1 MVDAWAGADSS
12 EDAIPHACIHTLAF
26 SLLPL
31 LRDFGKD
38 RSLWLRAGGC
48 SSSDGERPMASIE
61 RLHRTAPLDLA
72 RIEEDVVGSLPA
84 IRAARSGPR
93 PDYVEH
99 EEGVTRFGALP
110 AEAVVRDYETAAR
123 EIEAMGAELIS
134 AAKKCEA
141 MTAEVHNA
149 IAFMRDTAAS
159 YREEAKKIFK
169 RIEECAIF
177 TEQVRKTCET
187 VKLKMIEGKV

>member
-1 MVDAWAGADSS
+1 
-12 EDAIPHACIHTLAF
+12 
-26 SLLPL
+26 
-31 LRDFGKD
+31 
-38 RSLWLRAGGC
+38 
-48 SSSDGERPMASIE
+48 MASIE

-72 RIEEDVVGSLPA
+72 KLEEDVVGSPPA
-84 IRAARSGPR
+84 IRPAPSGAM
-93 PDYVEH
+93 PDYVKH
-99 EEGVTRFGALP
+99 EEGVTRVGALT
-110 AEAVVRDYETAAR
+110 AEAVVRDYEAAAK

-169 RIEECAIF
+169 RIEECSIF

-187 VKLKMIEGKV
+187 VRLKMAGGEL